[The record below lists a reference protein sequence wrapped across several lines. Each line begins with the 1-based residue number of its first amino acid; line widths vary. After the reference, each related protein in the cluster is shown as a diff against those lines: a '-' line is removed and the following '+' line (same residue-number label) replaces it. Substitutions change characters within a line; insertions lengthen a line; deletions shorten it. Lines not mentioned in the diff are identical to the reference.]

1 MDEGTSTYWR
11 SILKTNFPVND
22 IYLYAPELANYYSEG
37 WRDRIYKIP
46 EHSRY
51 ITVEATEEGITTIF
65 EPDDTGAFICEI
77 TEELEY
83 IPSKNEL
90 SIFWGNSN
98 SKIAVIGKLRDI
110 QLDEDGCVFEANT
123 GLWYDHAIRFRNS
136 E

>member
-1 MDEGTSTYWR
+1 MDM
-11 SILKTNFPVND
+11 K
-22 IYLYAPELANYYSEG
+22 
-37 WRDRIYKIP
+37 RIYKIP

-77 TEELEY
+77 PEELEY

-98 SKIAVIGKLRDI
+98 SGIAVIGKLKDI
-110 QLDEDGCVFEANT
+110 QFDEDGCVFEANT

-136 E
+136 EQYDKILESNAL

>member
-1 MDEGTSTYWR
+1 MDM
-11 SILKTNFPVND
+11 K
-22 IYLYAPELANYYSEG
+22 
-37 WRDRIYKIP
+37 RIYKIP

-90 SIFWGNSN
+90 SIFWG
-98 SKIAVIGKLRDI
+98 KLKDI
-110 QLDEDGCVFEANT
+110 QFDEDGCVFEANT

-136 E
+136 EQYDKILESNAL

>member
-1 MDEGTSTYWR
+1 M
-11 SILKTNFPVND
+11 K
-22 IYLYAPELANYYSEG
+22 
-37 WRDRIYKIP
+37 RIYKIP

-90 SIFWGNSN
+90 SIF
-98 SKIAVIGKLRDI
+98 
-110 QLDEDGCVFEANT
+110 
-123 GLWYDHAIRFRNS
+123 
-136 E
+136 

>member
-1 MDEGTSTYWR
+1 MDM
-11 SILKTNFPVND
+11 K
-22 IYLYAPELANYYSEG
+22 
-37 WRDRIYKIP
+37 RIYKIP

-98 SKIAVIGKLRDI
+98 SGIAVIGKLKDI
-110 QLDEDGCVFEANT
+110 QFDEDG

-136 E
+136 EQYDKILESNAL